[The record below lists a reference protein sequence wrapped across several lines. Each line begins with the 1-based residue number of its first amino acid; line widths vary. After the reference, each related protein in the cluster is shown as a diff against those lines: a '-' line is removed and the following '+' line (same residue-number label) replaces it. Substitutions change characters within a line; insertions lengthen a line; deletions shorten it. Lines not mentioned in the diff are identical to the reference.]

1 MGQRINNK
9 MRFSLAVAVLTASL
23 SASGFAQQ
31 APYKVKPSHE
41 DKPAKSS
48 SAPIGKTGGGTTASA
63 ENAKSLQSIEHQS
76 GKGAA
81 SSKSAAKKPATLKP
95 VKDKPNPPMNFGTTS
110 GVKNSGKS
118 TAGSSAY
125 KGRVRSKGGH
135 N

>member
-1 MGQRINNK
+1 
-9 MRFSLAVAVLTASL
+9 MRFSLAVAVLAAGL
-23 SASGFAQQ
+23 SVSAFAQQ

-48 SAPIGKTGGGTTASA
+48 APVGKTGGATTASA

-76 GKGAA
+76 GRGAG
-81 SSKSAAKKPATLKP
+81 SSKTASKKPATLKP
-95 VKDKPNPPMNFGTTS
+95 VKDKPNPPMNFGTTA
-110 GVKNSGKS
+110 GVKNAGKS
-118 TAGSSAY
+118 TSGSSAY